1 MALPNAATA
10 GLLKH
15 EPVNDVVVEF
25 TSAPTVDDMHA
36 LQRAGFVGPFEK
48 FDLVPVIAASASPS
62 AVARLRS
69 VSDRAKAVGPDKV
82 FQYNLDR
89 AVKVGRVAPLR
100 DATYQLNGL
109 THVGGVTGRGVTVA
123 TLDSGIDATHPD
135 LKHAQLAKLAG
146 EPG

>member
-15 EPVNDVVVEF
+15 EPVNNVVVEF

-69 VSDRAKAVGPDKV
+69 LVG
-82 FQYNLDR
+82 
-89 AVKVGRVAPLR
+89 
-100 DATYQLNGL
+100 TI
-109 THVGGVTGRGVTVA
+109 
-123 TLDSGIDATHPD
+123 DSSAGS
-135 LKHAQLAKLAG
+135 LAG
-146 EPG
+146 ICRWGCGGLAALAPGGAAKQQHPEHDRNPSHAAS